1 MACNTSKKFSDYQQF
16 RFELILKVLFI
27 KIFEKIEVYDFR
39 LKKCVNFC
47 RTRSV
52 FWTIIQD
59 KLKRTLL
66 AWAKHH
72 HGKSQEFLGS

>member
-1 MACNTSKKFSDYQQF
+1 MACSTSKKFSDYQQF
-16 RFELILKVLFI
+16 SFELKFKVLFI

-59 KLKRTLL
+59 MLKTTLL
-66 AWAKHH
+66 AWAQHH
-72 HGKSQEFLGS
+72 YEKSQEFLGS